1 MAWVLVEANGA
12 RLFGSTEP
20 GGQRVEAL
28 GGSAVEACGARVGG
42 VGGVVGVGAA
52 KATTEA
58 APNNNPD
65 KLTYICFMTIHRLLY
80 KSSMGL
86 PIESSPA
93 PAALP
98 CAAAQFDLGRRCDA
112 VIRMT

>member
-1 MAWVLVEANGA
+1 MAWVLVEAKGA

-42 VGGVVGVGAA
+42 VGGVVAVGAA

-58 APNNNPD
+58 APNNSPD
-65 KLTYICFMTIHRLLY
+65 KLTYICFMTIHHLLH
-80 KSSMGL
+80 KSSIACPPKL
-86 PIESSPA
+86 VPHLRCFRALLHSSIWVA
-93 PAALP
+93 GAMLSS
-98 CAAAQFDLGRRCDA
+98 G
-112 VIRMT
+112 